1 MKEEYKN
8 FVAIISPYIAY
19 ACRRY
24 ISEQKEHL
32 EFLKSAGILKNDGY
46 EESIKE
52 LNHFI
57 EIDERLFG
65 ESRET
70 FELLFGVFDSQMQ
83 DEYQDPD
90 TLMFSQI
97 QEKVTILLKE
107 YYHSKNLNKSFR
119 HDLVCIHNFL
129 ESYFYDDLS
138 DPDPYDCT
146 WKPTQLENGMNAST
160 MLRTKLIL
168 MDDTDLHLSN
178 QYDYLQK
185 KLNEVK
191 KELFNKS
198 MKRCLMIGLE
208 GDVLDIERLVDN
220 LDSLWV

>member
-8 FVAIISPYIAY
+8 FVDIITPFIAY

-24 ISEQKEHL
+24 IIEQKEHID
-32 EFLKSAGILKNDGY
+32 FLKSVGILKDDGY
-46 EESIKE
+46 EESLKE

-57 EIDERLFG
+57 EVDSKLFDETRNYY
-65 ESRET
+65 
-70 FELLFGVFDSQMQ
+70 ELLFEVFDKQMNE
-83 DEYQDPD
+83 EYQDPD

-97 QEKVTILLKE
+97 QEKVAILLKD
-107 YYHSKNLNKSFR
+107 YYQSIKLNKSFR

-129 ESYFYDDLS
+129 ESYFYDELN

-146 WKPTQLENGMNAST
+146 WKPTQLENGMSAST
-160 MLRTKLIL
+160 MLRSKLIL

-178 QYDYLQK
+178 KYDYLQK
-185 KLNEVK
+185 ELNEVK
-191 KELFNKS
+191 KELFKKS
-198 MKRCLMIGLE
+198 MKRCLMLGWE
-208 GDVLDIERLVDN
+208 RDVLDIEYLVDN

>member
-32 EFLKSAGILKNDGY
+32 EFLKSAGILKDDGY
-46 EESIKE
+46 EESLKE

-57 EIDERLFG
+57 EIDKRLFG
-65 ESRET
+65 DHQKT
-70 FELLFGVFDSQMQ
+70 FELLFSVFDSQMQ

-90 TLMFSQI
+90 TLMFSQM
-97 QEKVTILLKE
+97 QEKVTILLKD
-107 YYHSKNLNKSFR
+107 YYKRKNLNKSFR

-138 DPDPYDCT
+138 DPDPYECT
-146 WKPTQLENGMNAST
+146 WKPTQLENGMSAST
-160 MLRTKLIL
+160 MLRSKLIL

-178 QYDYLQK
+178 QYDYLQN

-191 KELFNKS
+191 KELFKKS
-198 MKRCLMIGLE
+198 MKRCLMIGL
-208 GDVLDIERLVDN
+208 DRDILDIERLVDN

>member
-8 FVAIISPYIAY
+8 FVAIITPYIAY

-32 EFLKSAGILKNDGY
+32 EFLKSAGILKEEGY
-46 EESIKE
+46 QESLKE

-57 EIDERLFG
+57 EVDSKLFDETRNYY
-65 ESRET
+65 
-70 FELLFGVFDSQMQ
+70 ELLFEVFDKQMNE
-83 DEYQDPD
+83 EYQDPD

-97 QEKVTILLKE
+97 QEKVAILLKD
-107 YYHSKNLNKSFR
+107 YYQSIKLNKSFR

-129 ESYFYDDLS
+129 ESYFYDELN

-146 WKPTQLENGMNAST
+146 WKPTQLENGMSAST
-160 MLRTKLIL
+160 MLRSKLIL

-178 QYDYLQK
+178 KYDYLQK
-185 KLNEVK
+185 ELNEVK
-191 KELFNKS
+191 KELFKKS
-198 MKRCLMIGLE
+198 MKRCLMLGWE
-208 GDVLDIERLVDN
+208 RDVLDIEYLVDN

>member
-8 FVAIISPYIAY
+8 FVDIITPFIAY

-24 ISEQKEHL
+24 IIEQKEHID
-32 EFLKSAGILKNDGY
+32 FLKSVGILKDDGY
-46 EESIKE
+46 EESLKE

-57 EIDERLFG
+57 EVDSKLFDETRNYYD
-65 ESRET
+65 
-70 FELLFGVFDSQMQ
+70 LLFEVFDKQMNE
-83 DEYQDPD
+83 EYQDPD

-97 QEKVTILLKE
+97 QEKVAILLKD
-107 YYHSKNLNKSFR
+107 YYQSIKLNKSFR

-129 ESYFYDDLS
+129 ESYFYDELN

-146 WKPTQLENGMNAST
+146 WKPTQLENGMIAST
-160 MLRTKLIL
+160 MLRSKLIL

-178 QYDYLQK
+178 KYDYLQK
-185 KLNEVK
+185 ELNEVK
-191 KELFNKS
+191 KELFKKS
-198 MKRCLMIGLE
+198 MKRCLMLGWE
-208 GDVLDIERLVDN
+208 RDVLDIEYLVDN